1 MSGEPVGVGLVG
13 YGMSGSSLHAPL
25 IGAEPRLRLRAVVSS
40 DPARVH
46 RDLPDVPV
54 VPTLDALLADD
65 GAELVVVAAPNPV
78 HHALAAA
85 ALRADRHV
93 VVDKPFTVTA
103 AEADELVELAA
114 ERGRSLA
121 VFHQRRWDG
130 DFATVRRCVEAGVLG
145 RVAVY
150 AAHYDRFRPAPADAW
165 AERVVPGAGVLY
177 DLVSHL
183 VDQALC
189 LFGPPRDVWA
199 DVRAQRP
206 GAVVDDYV
214 HLVLGYGSL
223 RVLLRA
229 GSLVRD
235 PGPRFAVH
243 GDAGSLVTHGAD
255 GQIAA
260 MLAGARPG
268 DAGWGAPGPDRYAT
282 LTTTV
287 AGLPLTGR
295 LDGAPGAYETFY
307 REIAAAV
314 RGAGPVPVTG
324 QEGRATVRVLESAA
338 ESGRT
343 GQVVR
348 LGGAR

>member
-1 MSGEPVGVGLVG
+1 MIGAPVGVGLVG

-25 IGAEPRLRLRAVVSS
+25 IGAEPALRLRAVVSS
-40 DPARVH
+40 DAARVH

-54 VPTLDALLADD
+54 VPSLDAMLGDD
-65 GAELVVVAAPNPV
+65 GVELVVVAAPNQA
-78 HHALAAA
+78 HHALAGA

-103 AEADELVELAA
+103 AEADELVALAA
-114 ERGRSLA
+114 ERGRALA

-130 DFATVRRCVEAGVLG
+130 DFVTVRRCVEAGALG

-150 AAHYDRFRPAPADAW
+150 AAQYDRFRPAPTLRWTEHA
-165 AERVVPGAGVLY
+165 VPGAGVLY

-189 LFGPPRDVWA
+189 LFGPPVDVSA

-206 GAVVDDYV
+206 GAVVDDYA

-229 GSLVRD
+229 GSLVSD
-235 PGPRFAVH
+235 PGPRFTVH
-243 GDAGSLVTHGAD
+243 GDAGSLVTHGVD

-260 MLAGARPG
+260 ILGGARPG
-268 DAGWGAPGPDRYAT
+268 DPGWGAPVPDRYAT
-282 LTTTV
+282 LTGSV
-287 AGLPLTGR
+287 AGLRSTGR
-295 LDGAPGAYETFY
+295 VDGAPGAYETFY
-307 REIAAAV
+307 RAVAAAV

-324 QEGRATVRVLESAA
+324 EEGRATVRVLEAA
-338 ESGRT
+338 VESSRT
-343 GQVVR
+343 GRVVP
-348 LGGAR
+348 LGS